1 MNFKFFILLF
11 LLIIPFGFSA
21 SEQVLNRM
29 VLKVNGKAITLFD
42 LKKAMNPDNP
52 DTVTYQ
58 AVVDRKTQ
66 LIERVTNDELV
77 RQELELLK
85 MDISNEEIERA
96 AENVATQNS
105 ITISQLKEE
114 IKSQGL
120 SWEVYK
126 NTILRKQLEL
136 LNLKRHITVTTVDID
151 ESILKSMYDNQFKKE
166 NYYTASHIILLSV
179 KDSSDDS
186 SVFKNITDIHQ
197 KIISA
202 SVSFEDAAIKHSQ
215 DGSASSGGVL
225 GTFAASQMV
234 PEFSEKLVMMKE
246 GEISKPF
253 KTRFG
258 WHIIKLSKVEKKD
271 PPPYNE
277 MRGRL
282 LNVYYQQNME
292 KAFQNWLGKK
302 KEESRI
308 EILF

>member
-1 MNFKFFILLF
+1 MNFKLFILSF
-11 LLIIPFGFSA
+11 LLIVPFGFSA
-21 SEQVLNRM
+21 SEQTLNRM

-42 LKKAMNPDNP
+42 LKKALNPDNP

-58 AVVDRKTQ
+58 AVLDRKAQ
-66 LIERVTNDELV
+66 LLERAINDELV

-85 MDISNEEIERA
+85 MDISDEEIERA

-105 ITISQLKEE
+105 ITIDQLKEE

-120 SWEVYK
+120 SWDVYK

-166 NYYTASHIILLSV
+166 NYYTASHIILLTA

-186 SVFKNITDIHQ
+186 MIFKNINEIHE
-197 KIISA
+197 KIRSGA
-202 SVSFEDAAIKHSQ
+202 TSFEDAAKTFSQ
-215 DGSASSGGVL
+215 DGSASNGGLL
-225 GTFAASQMV
+225 GTFPAGQMV
-234 PEFSEKLVMMKE
+234 PEFSEKLVTMKE

-253 KTRFG
+253 KSRFG
-258 WHIIKLSKVEKKD
+258 WHIVKLSKVEKKD

-292 KAFQNWLGKK
+292 KAFQNWIGKK
-302 KEESRI
+302 REESRI

>member
-1 MNFKFFILLF
+1 MNFK
-11 LLIIPFGFSA
+11 LLIYSVLIIFPLMFTA
-21 SEQVLNRM
+21 QEQMLNRM

-66 LIERVTNDELV
+66 LIERVTNDEIV

-96 AENVATQNS
+96 AENVATQNN
-105 ITISQLKEE
+105 ITIGQLKEE

-120 SWEVYK
+120 SWDVYK

-166 NYYTASHIILLSV
+166 DFYTASHIILLSA

-186 SVFKNITDIHQ
+186 SVFKNITEIHQ
-197 KIISA
+197 KIISG
-202 SVSFEDAAIKHSQ
+202 SVTFEDAAIKHSQ

-234 PEFSEKLVMMKE
+234 PEFSEKLVAMKE